1 MTTHTLDTK
10 GMNCPLP
17 VLKTKKAIRMID
29 AGEMLEVLA
38 TDPAAVQ
45 DFEAFARSTGNELVE
60 WNEENGVFRFLL
72 KKAG

>member
-17 VLKTKKAIRMID
+17 VLKTKKVIGLID
-29 AGEMLEVLA
+29 AGETLEVLA

-45 DFEAFARSTGNELVE
+45 DFEAFTRSTGNELVE
-60 WNEENGVFRFLL
+60 WNEDDGVFRFLI
-72 KKAG
+72 KKTA

>member
-17 VLKTKKAIRMID
+17 VLKTKKAIGMID
-29 AGEMLEVLA
+29 AGETLEVLA

-60 WNEENGVFRFLL
+60 WNEDNGVFRFLL

>member
-17 VLKTKKAIRMID
+17 VLKTKKAIGMIES
-29 AGEMLEVLA
+29 GEILEVLA

-60 WNEENGVFRFLL
+60 WNEDNGVFRFLL
-72 KKAG
+72 KKA

>member
-1 MTTHTLDTK
+1 MSTHTLDTK

-17 VLKTKKAIRMID
+17 VLKTKKAISMIG
-29 AGEMLEVLA
+29 AGETLEVLA

-60 WNEENGVFRFLL
+60 WNEEDGVFRFLL
-72 KKAG
+72 KKTG